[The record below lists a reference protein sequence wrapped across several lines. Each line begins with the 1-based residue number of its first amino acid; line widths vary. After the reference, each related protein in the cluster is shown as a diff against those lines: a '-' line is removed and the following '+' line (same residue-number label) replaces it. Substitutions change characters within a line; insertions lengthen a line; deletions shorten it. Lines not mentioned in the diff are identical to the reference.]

1 MRWALIQATNQF
13 HYWKLEQDDSSSD
26 LKYNANALS
35 FRLNA
40 GDKRLFF
47 IEKAGFLQNKFLIRT
62 EYSVVTGEILP
73 MKNWRSGI
81 VVLENKKY
89 NFSLQE
95 NSIILSSKKEGILS
109 PIEITETQSLTPPE
123 FYALLF
129 GALRVIAKTLKSK
142 EALVLS

>member
-1 MRWALIQATNQF
+1 MRWSLAQPTNQF

-26 LKYNANALS
+26 LKYNTNALS
-35 FRLNA
+35 FRLTA

-47 IEKAGFLQNKFLIRT
+47 IEKTGFLQNKFLIRT

-73 MKNWRSGI
+73 TKNWCSGI
-81 VVLENKKY
+81 VAFENKKY

-95 NSIILSSKKEGILS
+95 NSIILSSKKEGVL
-109 PIEITETQSLTPPE
+109 PRIEITETESLTQPE

-129 GALRVIAKTLKSK
+129 GTLRVIAKTPKK
-142 EALVLS
+142 AALVLP